1 MLREAGTYA
10 TLPANDLARARA
22 FYEDTLGLTV
32 VEASAAGIFLEQRD
46 GSRFFIFPT
55 PGAASGTHTQMT
67 FRVDDV
73 EAEVADLRSRGI
85 EFLEYDFPGLK
96 TVNGIADAGDA
107 RLAWF
112 KDTEGNLLNVVQLV

>member
-1 MLREAGTYA
+1 MLRDAGTYA
-10 TLPANDLARARA
+10 TLPAADLARARA

-32 VEASAAGIFLEQRD
+32 VEESTAGIFLEQGD
-46 GSRFFIFPT
+46 GTRFFVFPT
-55 PGAASGTHTQMT
+55 QGAASGAHTQMT
-67 FRVDDV
+67 FRVADI
-73 EAEVADLRSRGI
+73 ETEVADLRSRGV

-112 KDTEGNLLNVVQLV
+112 NDTEGNLLNVVQLV